1 MAYANEYGGW
11 DMPWKEVTRMS
22 ERMEFVSLARK
33 GEINLSE
40 ICRRFGISRKT
51 GYKWLERYA
60 LEGIMGLQDRSRRP
74 RTSPKRT
81 PDFMEKAALDIR
93 QEHVAWGGRKIKT
106 RLQNLCW
113 QKVPAA
119 STITEILRRH
129 GYMDPEESIKHQTW
143 NRFEAQV
150 PNALWQMDFKG
161 HFESAGGRCHPLTV
175 LDDHSRY
182 SLGLEACPDEK
193 GLTVHQRLIL
203 VFRRYGVPEKI
214 LVDNGSPWGS
224 DGDHP
229 FTPLTVWLMRQGIRV
244 LHSRAYHP
252 QTLGKDE
259 RFHRTLWAEVSQY
272 CVGLD
277 LEACQGRFERW
288 REIYNFERPHEA
300 LGMATPA
307 SRYTPSTRS
316 FQEFLA
322 PIEYSPGDEVR
333 KVQQGGKISYRN
345 REYNLP
351 KAFYGQYLALRPTPH
366 DGLMDVFFCNHKIM
380 QLDLKNHISKSVTYV
395 PERL

>member
-1 MAYANEYGGW
+1 
-11 DMPWKEVTRMS
+11 MPWKEVTRMS
-22 ERMEFVSLARK
+22 QRVEFVSLARK
-33 GEINLSE
+33 AESNLAE
-40 ICRRFGISRKT
+40 ICRRFGISRRI
-51 GYKWLERYA
+51 GYKWLERYD
-60 LEGIMGLQDRSRRP
+60 LEGIAGLQDRSRRP
-74 RTSPKRT
+74 QTSPKRT
-81 PDFMEKAALDIR
+81 PDFMEEAVLAVR
-93 QEHVAWGGRKIKT
+93 QEHATWGGRKIRA
-106 RLQNLCW
+106 RLQTLGW
-113 QKVPAA
+113 QDIPAA

-129 GYMDPEESIKHQTW
+129 GCIDPEESAKHKAW
-143 NRFEAQV
+143 NRFEAQA

-161 HFESAGGRCHPLTV
+161 HFEAAEGRCHPLTV

-182 SLGLEACPDEK
+182 ALGLQACPDEK
-193 GLTVHQRLIL
+193 GITVQQRLIL
-203 VFRRYGVPEKI
+203 IFRRYGLPDKI

-229 FTPLTVWLMRQGIRV
+229 FTLLTVWLMRQGIRV

-288 REIYNFERPHEA
+288 RDMYNFERPHEA

-307 SRYTPSTRS
+307 SRYRPSARS
-316 FQEFLA
+316 FQESLA

-345 REYNLP
+345 REYSLP
-351 KAFYGQYLALRPTPH
+351 KAFCGQYVALRPTSQ
-366 DGLMDVFFCNHKIM
+366 DGLMDVYFCEHKIM
-380 QLDLKNHISKSVTYV
+380 HLDLKNRTSKSVTHV